1 LAYAAGDAGLDG
13 EYGAYGGIGWPTWR
27 RLLDSK
33 WGALVTE
40 GGLKPPYDYRLR
52 ITAAGRALYERE
64 WARYSELYPHIEAP
78 SPRVRKL
85 AGCERAR
92 PLADPG

>member
-1 LAYAAGDAGLDG
+1 M
-13 EYGAYGGIGWPTWR
+13 
-27 RLLDSK
+27 
-33 WGALVTE
+33 
-40 GGLKPPYDYRLR
+40 
-52 ITAAGRALYERE
+52 TAAGRALYERE